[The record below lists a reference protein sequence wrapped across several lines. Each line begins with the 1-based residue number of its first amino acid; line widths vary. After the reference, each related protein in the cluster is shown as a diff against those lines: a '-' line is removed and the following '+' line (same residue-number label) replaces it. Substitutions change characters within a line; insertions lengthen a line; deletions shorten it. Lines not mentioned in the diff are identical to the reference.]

1 MQKINVLLLSND
13 DEVRQQWLKLNPDVW
28 NVCVIETLAEVLQ
41 QAQQQRCLVLA
52 DASMVDIQNSHWQQL
67 FTLADVIVGSLAPND
82 PQGQKMIVA
91 GAKGYFHAYSP
102 ANALHTMLQHVQ
114 SGHIWI
120 GQDLLSRL
128 ISQLSSKLPINQQNW
143 KDDLTPREIEIVE
156 RVALGHANQ
165 LIADDLNI
173 SERTVRAHL
182 SAVFEKLNVS
192 DRLML
197 TLLVHGVR
205 I

>member
-13 DEVRQQWLKLNPDVW
+13 DEVRQQWFKLNAEFWDV
-28 NVCVIETLAEVLQ
+28 NVVETLAEALQ
-41 QAQQQRCLVLA
+41 QTQQRSLVLV
-52 DASMVDIQNSHWQQL
+52 DASMVDIENSDWQQL
-67 FTLADVIVGSLAPND
+67 FKQADVIVGSLAPND

-102 ANALHTMLQHVQ
+102 VNALNTMLQHVQ
-114 SGHIWI
+114 GGHIWI

-128 ISQLSSKLPINQQNW
+128 ISQLSSKLPNNQQDW
-143 KDDLTPREIEIVE
+143 KDGLTPREIEIAE

-165 LIADDLNI
+165 LIADDLAI

-182 SAVFEKLNVS
+182 SAVFEKLNVN

-197 TLLVHGVR
+197 TLVVHGVR
-205 I
+205 V